1 MMFLREYRMNVSD
14 IVGFVER
21 LNLSHHKS
29 IIGTYFPE
37 IIALLSIVFGGSFL
51 LFGWRHHE
59 YFLGVTGLI
68 VGGWGGLLLK
78 NHFAPGGVMAPFLYV
93 AVCAAAGAFIGA
105 CCRRF
110 VGILLGGFT
119 VALFISVFSPA
130 LFRPGEQTMLGMAVV
145 FLLGGGLGG
154 LFPKFFY
161 ILNSSLIGSV
171 FVTYG
176 VSLAVLAHLQQ
187 ISPATRVLLHM
198 ATFLPLMVFGL
209 LYQGFSG
216 HDQPMPLDPPPPPPR
231 ARRPVR
237 AVVEVAD

>member
-1 MMFLREYRMNVSD
+1 MNVSD
-14 IVGFVER
+14 IVEFVER
-21 LNLSHHKS
+21 LNLSHHKN

-37 IIALLSIVFGGSFL
+37 IIALLSIVFGGAFL

-68 VGGWGGLLLK
+68 VGGWVGLFLK
-78 NHFAPGGVMAPFLYV
+78 SHFAPLGTAAPFLYV

-119 VALFISVFSPA
+119 VALFTSVLSPG
-130 LFRPGEQTMLGMAVV
+130 LFKPGEQTMMGTAVI

-154 LFPKFFY
+154 LFPKLFY
-161 ILNSSLIGSV
+161 VLNSSLIGSV
-171 FVTYG
+171 FATYG
-176 VSLAVLAHLQQ
+176 ISLALLAHLQN
-187 ISPATRVLLHM
+187 ISPSTRVLLHL
-198 ATFLPLMVFGL
+198 AAFLPLFIFGL

-216 HDQPMPLDPPPPPPR
+216 APGPILVQAPQPRR
-231 ARRPVR
+231 ASRPIR
-237 AVVEVAD
+237 ATVEVAD

>member
-1 MMFLREYRMNVSD
+1 MNVAD
-14 IVGFVER
+14 IVVFVER

-29 IIGTYFPE
+29 LIGTYFPE

-59 YFLGVTGLI
+59 YFLGITGLI
-68 VGGWGGLLLK
+68 VGGWAGLFLK
-78 NHFAPGGVMAPFLYV
+78 SHFAPYGTTSPFLYV
-93 AVCAAAGAFIGA
+93 AVCAAAGAYIGA
-105 CCRRF
+105 FCKRF

-119 VALFISVFSPA
+119 VALFASVFSPT
-130 LFRPGEQTMLGMAVV
+130 LFKPGEQTMLGTAVI

-161 ILNSSLIGSV
+161 VLNSSLIGSV

-176 VSLAVLAHLQQ
+176 ISLAVLAPLQQ
-187 ISPATRVLLHM
+187 ISPSTRVLLHL
-198 ATFLPLMVFGL
+198 AAFLPLFVFGL

-216 HDQPMPLDPPPPPPR
+216 APGPALEAPPPPR
-231 ARRPVR
+231 RHSRPVR
-237 AVVEVAD
+237 ATVEVAD

>member
-1 MMFLREYRMNVSD
+1 MNVAD

-37 IIALLSIVFGGSFL
+37 IIALLSIVFGGAFL

-68 VGGWGGLLLK
+68 VGGWVGLFLK
-78 NHFAPGGVMAPFLYV
+78 SHFTPYGTMAPFLYV

-105 CCRRF
+105 FCKRF

-119 VALFISVFSPA
+119 VALFVSVFSPT
-130 LFRPGEQTMLGMAVV
+130 LFKPGEQTMMGTAVV

-171 FVTYG
+171 FATYG
-176 VSLAVLAHLQQ
+176 ISLAVLAPLQQ
-187 ISPATRVLLHM
+187 ISPSTRVLLHL
-198 ATFLPLMVFGL
+198 AAFLPLFVFGL

-216 HDQPMPLDPPPPPPR
+216 APGPQLAPAPMPRREGRPIR
-231 ARRPVR
+231 AT
-237 AVVEVAD
+237 VEVAD

>member
-1 MMFLREYRMNVSD
+1 MNVGE
-14 IVGFVER
+14 IVDFVER

-29 IIGTYFPE
+29 LIGTYFPE

-59 YFLGVTGLI
+59 YFLGITGLI
-68 VGGWGGLLLK
+68 VGGWAGLFLK
-78 NHFAPGGVMAPFLYV
+78 SHFSPHGASSPFLYV
-93 AVCAAAGAFIGA
+93 AACSAAGAYIGA
-105 CCRRF
+105 FCKRF

-119 VALFISVFSPA
+119 VALFASVFSPT
-130 LFRPGEQTMLGMAVV
+130 LFKAGEQTMLGTAVI

-161 ILNSSLIGSV
+161 VLNSSLIGSV

-176 VSLAVLAHLQQ
+176 ISLAVLAPLQQ
-187 ISPATRVLLHM
+187 ISPSTRVLLHL
-198 ATFLPLMVFGL
+198 AAFLPLFVFGL

-216 HDQPMPLDPPPPPPR
+216 TPGPSFEAPPPPR
-231 ARRPVR
+231 RASRPIR
-237 AVVEVAD
+237 ATVEVAD

>member
-1 MMFLREYRMNVSD
+1 MNIND
-14 IVGFVER
+14 IVVFVER

-59 YFLGVTGLI
+59 YFLGITGLI
-68 VGGWGGLLLK
+68 VGGWVGLLLK
-78 NHFAPGGVMAPFLYV
+78 NHFSPYGASTPFMYV
-93 AVCAAAGAFIGA
+93 LVCAAAGAFIGA
-105 CCRRF
+105 CCKRF

-119 VALFISVFSPA
+119 VALFISVFSPS
-130 LFRPGEQTMLGMAVV
+130 LFKPGEQTMLGMAVI

-154 LFPKFFY
+154 LFPKLFY

-176 VSLAVLAHLQQ
+176 LSLAVLAHLQQ
-187 ISPATRVLLHM
+187 ISPSTRVLLHL
-198 ATFLPLMVFGL
+198 AVFLPLFVFGL

-216 HDQPMPLDPPPPPPR
+216 PAGAAPALAPEPAPR
-231 ARRPVR
+231 RMSRPVR
-237 AVVEVAD
+237 ATVEVAD

>member
-1 MMFLREYRMNVSD
+1 MTVSD
-14 IVGFVER
+14 VVVFVER

-29 IIGTYFPE
+29 LIGTYFPE

-68 VGGWGGLLLK
+68 VGGWAGLFLK
-78 NHFAPGGVMAPFLYV
+78 SHFAPVGGLAPFFYV
-93 AVCAAAGAFIGA
+93 AVGAAAGAYIGA
-105 CCRRF
+105 FCKRF

-119 VALFISVFSPA
+119 VALFVSVFSPT
-130 LFRPGEQTMLGMAVV
+130 LFKPGEQTMLGTAVV

-161 ILNSSLIGSV
+161 VLNSSLIGSV
-171 FVTYG
+171 FATYG
-176 VSLAVLAHLQQ
+176 ISLAVLAPLQQ
-187 ISPATRVLLHM
+187 ISPSTRVLLHL
-198 ATFLPLMVFGL
+198 AAFLPLFVFGL

-216 HDQPMPLDPPPPPPR
+216 APGPALAPELPPR
-231 ARRPVR
+231 RAARPIR
-237 AVVEVAD
+237 ATVEVAD

>member
-1 MMFLREYRMNVSD
+1 MIPGMAVSD
-14 IVGFVER
+14 IVVFVER

-29 IIGTYFPE
+29 LIGTYFPE

-59 YFLGVTGLI
+59 YFLGITGLI
-68 VGGWGGLLLK
+68 VGGWAGLFIK
-78 NHFAPGGVMAPFLYV
+78 SHFAPYSTTAPFLYV
-93 AVCAAAGAFIGA
+93 AVTAAAGAYIGA
-105 CCRRF
+105 FCKRF

-119 VALFISVFSPA
+119 VALFVSVFSPT
-130 LFRPGEQTMLGMAVV
+130 LFKPGEQTMLGTSVI

-154 LFPKFFY
+154 LFPKLFY

-176 VSLAVLAHLQQ
+176 ISLAVLAPLQA
-187 ISPATRVLLHM
+187 ISPSTRVLLHL
-198 ATFLPLMVFGL
+198 AAFLPLFIFGL

-216 HDQPMPLDPPPPPPR
+216 APGPALDPPPMPR
-231 ARRPVR
+231 RASRPVR
-237 AVVEVAD
+237 ATVEVAD

>member
-1 MMFLREYRMNVSD
+1 MNVGE
-14 IVGFVER
+14 IVDFVER

-29 IIGTYFPE
+29 LIGTYFPE

-59 YFLGVTGLI
+59 YFLGITGLI
-68 VGGWGGLLLK
+68 VGGWAGLFLK
-78 NHFAPGGVMAPFLYV
+78 SHFSPLGASSPFLYV
-93 AVCAAAGAFIGA
+93 AACSAAGAYIGA
-105 CCRRF
+105 FCKRF

-119 VALFISVFSPA
+119 VALFASVFSPT
-130 LFRPGEQTMLGMAVV
+130 LFKAGEQTMLGTAVI

-161 ILNSSLIGSV
+161 VLNSSLIGSV

-176 VSLAVLAHLQQ
+176 ISLAVLAPLQQ
-187 ISPATRVLLHM
+187 ISPSTRVLLHL
-198 ATFLPLMVFGL
+198 AAFLPLFVFGL

-216 HDQPMPLDPPPPPPR
+216 TPGPSFEAPPPPR
-231 ARRPVR
+231 RASRPIR
-237 AVVEVAD
+237 ATVEVAD